1 MIPLRFFEIRVINTV
16 SLLRQKLCWDSN
28 PGHNLTGLCKS
39 NALTTTLL
47 RQNTRNVDKQRVK
60 SAFNR
65 GKCLKF

>member
-1 MIPLRFFEIRVINTV
+1 MIPLRFFEISYKYCQ

-28 PGHNLTGLCKS
+28 LGHNVTGLFKS